1 MSLGIVFATNIL
13 IKSSI
18 MKELIEKI
26 TSKVGITPEQATN
39 TINAV
44 AEYVKDKLPVP
55 FHKAIDSALNGES
68 LGDGIKAQIE
78 GLGGNILETA
88 EELKGKAEE
97 FGENLKDKLS
107 GLFGGDK
114 K

>member
-1 MSLGIVFATNIL
+1 
-13 IKSSI
+13 

-26 TSKVGITPEQATN
+26 TSKVGITTEQATN

-44 AEYVKDKLPVP
+44 AEYVKEKLPTP
-55 FHKAIDSALNGES
+55 LHKAIDAALNGES
-68 LGDGIKAQIE
+68 LTDGIKAQIE

-97 FGENLKDKLS
+97 FGENLKEKLT